1 MTDKTQKMKIILDLF
16 GMAILILIKFEILPY
31 FTAQELQFWSGENS
45 NMKCNKINWKS
56 IPLHSTNY
64 C

>member
-31 FTAQELQFWSGENS
+31 FTGQELQFLSGENS
-45 NMKCNKINWKS
+45 NMKCNKINW
-56 IPLHSTNY
+56 
-64 C
+64 